1 MRPLDEPVPVV
12 IVNPHAATHPE
23 LKAIRATLSDSRPD
37 RYGRVGPRDRGVNVS
52 PRLVPRA
59 LRALGALFASM
70 EARGHSVRYV
80 DSELRLSVG
89 GEEIEIAAYE
99 GANRVH
105 VALRG
110 GYQSWDYKASGLLA
124 LKVSVPRMYGMRR
137 QWTDSQSAQLENR
150 LGEILVTLESMVPLI
165 REQREADE
173 LRDRRWERERLME
186 QRAESR
192 IQFVRQRATKIDQ
205 LTENLAKAARIREL
219 ISAIEQSADA
229 PPESKRLARW
239 GHQYADHLDPLSSFR
254 IEELASDAEL

>member
-1 MRPLDEPVPVV
+1 
-12 IVNPHAATHPE
+12 
-23 LKAIRATLSDSRPD
+23 
-37 RYGRVGPRDRGVNVS
+37 
-52 PRLVPRA
+52 
-59 LRALGALFASM
+59 
-70 EARGHSVRYV
+70 
-80 DSELRLSVG
+80 
-89 GEEIEIAAYE
+89 
-99 GANRVH
+99 
-105 VALRG
+105 
-110 GYQSWDYKASGLLA
+110 
-124 LKVSVPRMYGMRR
+124 MYGMRR

-150 LGEILVTLESMVPLI
+150 LGEILTLESMVPLI